1 MADGRNCPICQRSD
15 AELLQDFDET
25 LASFIQANVPQWQTN
40 DGLCLACWDF
50 FRSAQTRLA
59 KTSSKI
65 FHDGEYRILPTP
77 LRMGANENLTGRGIT
92 IAFLDSG
99 FYPHPDLTQ
108 PRNRIQHYVNVA
120 DPNAPPD
127 EYYQPDVSSWHG
139 MMTSVV
145 AAGNGHLSGGFY
157 RGIASNAKVVLV
169 KVGKANRIYHDD
181 ITRGLQWVIENHK
194 KYNIRI
200 VNVSCGGDYEASYL
214 TDKLSQTAEAAV
226 RAGIVVVAAAGN
238 AGHSPDHLVLPPASA
253 PAVITVGGVND
264 RNTLEFDDNEP
275 FHSSYGPTID
285 GLQKP
290 EIIAPSIW
298 VAAPILPGTP
308 TAEEAELLA
317 TLRNAP
323 DHELRAILE
332 QSEGINAELDTA
344 RNLPPYLIRQ
354 LISLKTHDAN
364 VIHAGGGKY
373 KHVDGTSFAAPIV
386 SSVIAQM
393 LEANPHLTP
402 QRIKRILIETSIRL
416 KEVEIDRQGW
426 GLMIPARAVE
436 LAQAA

>member
-25 LASFIQANVPQWQTN
+25 LASFIQANVPQWQTD

-181 ITRGLQWVIENHK
+181 ITRGLQLVIENHK

-238 AGHSPDHLVLPPASA
+238 AGHSTDHLVLPPASA

-436 LAQAA
+436 LALAA